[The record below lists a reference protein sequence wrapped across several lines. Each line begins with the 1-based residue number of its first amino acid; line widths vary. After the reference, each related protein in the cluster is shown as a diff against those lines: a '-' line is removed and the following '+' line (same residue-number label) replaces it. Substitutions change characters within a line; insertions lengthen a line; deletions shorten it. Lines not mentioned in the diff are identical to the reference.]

1 MDEVNALMKT
11 AAEGSVYVEALWKT
25 ETRLHRKSLFAPS
38 TLPES
43 GKKPASEAVG
53 LREEQSPR

>member
-38 TLPES
+38 TLP
-43 GKKPASEAVG
+43 KKVVK
-53 LREEQSPR
+53 SPRQKQLA